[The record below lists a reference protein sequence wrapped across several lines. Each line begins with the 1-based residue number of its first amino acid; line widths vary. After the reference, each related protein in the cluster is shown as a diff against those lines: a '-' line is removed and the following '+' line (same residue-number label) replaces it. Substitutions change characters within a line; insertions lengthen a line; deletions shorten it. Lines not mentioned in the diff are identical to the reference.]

1 MGLSGA
7 MLPLEISEDIKML
20 AGSIKGE
27 NKDFLEH
34 RESPQETWSSE
45 SHAADCFY
53 TLFRELSI
61 FSFP

>member
-7 MLPLEISEDIKML
+7 LVPLEISKDIKVL
-20 AGSIKGE
+20 TGSIKGE

-34 RESPQETWSSE
+34 CEIPQEMWSSE
-45 SHAADCFY
+45 SHAADCLY